1 MSDGS
6 HLVPGQSTGLAEL
19 ETLSSGPDELGRGRL
34 VGSLA
39 GETGGVCGPEG
50 VLAHHL
56 SLGVAVAGVQAVGP
70 ARHGLAEGDGRMTED
85 VTLVVLSYPGTQTP
99 GHARPLAPLPGLT
112 LVVEALAG
120 TLPDTSETSTLQSPA
135 ISHTQG
141 RPYLVPEG
149 TGWLR
154 PMSGKQYQVP
164 P

>member
-6 HLVPGQSTGLAEL
+6 HL
-19 ETLSSGPDELGRGRL
+19 ETLAPGRDVAGRGRL

-39 GETGGVCGPEG
+39 GEAGGVAGPER

-56 SLGVAVAGVQAVGP
+56 RLGVAVAGVQAVGP

-120 TLPDTSETSTLQSPA
+120 TLPDTSETSTLQSPV
-135 ISHTQG
+135 ISHSQG